1 MKIKILTGISFTSM
15 HVHVYLHVCTY
26 WVLYNVNSVSFD
38 VLFGLHVQ
46 VPVSWSAYLCLNL
59 IIPRLL

>member
-26 WVLYNVNSVSFD
+26 SVLYNVNSVSFD

-46 VPVSWSAYLCLNL
+46 VPVDLL
-59 IIPRLL
+59 IFALT